1 MEIKE
6 LKKFIDMIKETD
18 IVELVWE
25 KDGTKVGFKRN
36 EEGILSSLEQDSIKA
51 NGQDSSRVLDESL
64 PGNGSGDDGLIHVKS
79 SMVGT
84 FYLHPTPE
92 HAPYI
97 EEGTII
103 KKGQKIGVIEAMK
116 IMKEIYSDVSGKVV
130 KILVE
135 NGHAVEYGHDMFLVE
150 PVRKQKEGGE
160 NV

>member
-1 MEIKE
+1 MNIKE
-6 LKKFIDMIKETD
+6 LKKFIDLIKDTD
-18 IVELVWE
+18 VVELVWE
-25 KDGTKVGFKRN
+25 KDGTKIGFKRN
-36 EEGILSSLEQDSIKA
+36 EEDNFSSLEQDGMKG
-51 NGQDSSRVLDESL
+51 NGRGSSAVLDE
-64 PGNGSGDDGLIHVKS
+64 PAPGSGSEDNGLIHVKS

-130 KILVE
+130 KILVK